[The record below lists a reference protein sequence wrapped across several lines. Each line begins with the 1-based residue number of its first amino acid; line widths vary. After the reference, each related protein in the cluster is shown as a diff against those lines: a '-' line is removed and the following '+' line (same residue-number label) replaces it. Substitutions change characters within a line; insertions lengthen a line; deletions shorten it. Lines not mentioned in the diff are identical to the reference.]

1 MQDQHEPQQQLGE
14 HGALPGAASGPPEKP
29 VTPTLS
35 LRHTLKI
42 HPLAN
47 LFPMMGEKEFQGFL
61 ADIKVKGIQDP
72 IWVYKGEVIDGR
84 NRLRAAE
91 ILNIA
96 EVPTREWNE
105 KGSLL
110 EFIISQNLQR
120 RHLKERQRA
129 MIAAR
134 MKPAFE
140 EDAQWRKQWAGKEKK
155 ELPVNLPEAPP
166 AGDSR
171 DHAANILGVSGKSV
185 DYACKVLT
193 KGVPALIEA
202 VDSCKM
208 AVSSAAQ
215 LAERPREE
223 QERILK
229 GGRDEILKTFR
240 AEREKH
246 KRLLAMLPKEAKILV
261 GLLPPQLDATAQH
274 LLTHFNAGRAKLK
287 WTNEGFVLEMTE
299 AFMDELCMAAR
310 KPAELKTL
318 IERGVRLVMKKP
330 NAA

>member
-1 MQDQHEPQQQLGE
+1 MQEKHEQPVSQLGD

-29 VTPTLS
+29 VTQTLS

-47 LFPMMGEKEFQGFL
+47 LFPMMGEKEFQGFVE
-61 ADIKVKGIQDP
+61 DVRIKGITDP

-91 ILNIA
+91 ILNIS

-140 EDAQWRKQWAGKEKK
+140 EDAQWRKQWVGKEKK

-171 DHAANILGVSGKSV
+171 DHAAKILGISGKSV
-185 DYACKVLT
+185 DYACKVLA

-208 AVSSAAQ
+208 AVSSAAR
-215 LAERPREE
+215 LAERSREE

-229 GGRDEILKTFR
+229 SGREELYKTLR
-240 AEREKH
+240 AERENH
-246 KRLLAMLPKEAKILV
+246 KRLLAMLPKEAKILA
-261 GLLPPQLDATAQH
+261 GFIQPQLDATAQH
-274 LLTHFNAGRAKLK
+274 LLNHFNAGRAKLK
-287 WTNEGFVLEMTE
+287 WTDEGFVLEMTE

-310 KPAELKTL
+310 KPAELKML
-318 IERGVRLVMKKP
+318 IERGVRLVMKK
-330 NAA
+330 AG